1 MHEHINIRKEKLEL
15 KNIIGIRFKRLGKI
29 YFFNPK
35 GLKVKKGDKVIV
47 ETSQGEEYAEVLIPN
62 RYVDDD
68 KIVAPLKKVLRIATY
83 KDIKRHEE
91 CKKIEKE
98 AFKICQEKIKEHG
111 LNMGL
116 TEVEC
121 KFDNSKILFYFTADG
136 RIDFRDLVRDLAAIY
151 KTRIELRQIGVRD
164 EVKLIVGNGV
174 CGRELCCCT
183 FLSDFETVS
192 IKMAKE
198 QNISLNPS
206 KISGNCGRL
215 MCCLKYENEVY
226 EEKLKKLPNIGAI
239 VKTEDGEGEV
249 DNIEILK
256 ERIRVKFKNEEGFT
270 YKKYDAKDVKI
281 IKDVE
286 KERED
291 EEEIQNKKELEELE
305 KLEQEDEKVLGGEK
319 NGI

>member
-1 MHEHINIRKEKLEL
+1 M
-15 KNIIGIRFKRLGKI
+15 KNIIGIRFKKLGKI
-29 YFFNPK
+29 YFFNPE

-62 RYVDDD
+62 RYVDDE
-68 KIVAPLKKVLRIATY
+68 KIIRPLKKVLRIATN
-83 KDIKRHEE
+83 KDTRRYEE

-98 AFKICQEKIKEHG
+98 AFKVCEKKIKEHG
-111 LNMGL
+111 LNMTL

-121 KFDNSKILFYFTADG
+121 KFDNSKVLFYFTADG

-164 EVKLIVGNGV
+164 EVKRIGGNGV

-226 EEKLKKLPNIGAI
+226 EEKLKKLPNVGAI
-239 VKTEDGEGEV
+239 VKVEDRQGEV

-256 ERIRVKFKNEEGFT
+256 EKLRIKFKNEDGGYI
-270 YKKYDAKDVKI
+270 YKKYDAKDVEV
-281 IKDVE
+281 IKDIS
-286 KERED
+286 RD
-291 EEEIQNKKELEELE
+291 QFNEEELQNKKELEELE
-305 KLEQEDEKVLGGEK
+305 KLEQEDKK
-319 NGI
+319 INNSN

>member
-1 MHEHINIRKEKLEL
+1 MEGKLTL
-15 KNIIGIRFKRLGKI
+15 KNIVGIRFKKLGKI

-35 GLKVKKGDKVIV
+35 EIKLQKGDKIIV
-47 ETSQGEEYAEVLIPN
+47 EASQGEEYAEVLIPN
-62 RYVDDD
+62 RYVEDE
-68 KIVAPLKKVLRIATY
+68 KIVAPLKKVLRIATN

-98 AFKICQEKIKEHG
+98 AFKVCEEKIKEHK
-111 LNMGL
+111 LNMTL
-116 TEVEC
+116 TDVEC
-121 KFDNSKILFYFTADG
+121 KFDNSKMLFYFTADG
-136 RIDFRDLVRDLAAIY
+136 RVDFRELVRDLAAIY
-151 KTRIELRQIGVRD
+151 RTRIELRQIGVRD
-164 EVKLIVGNGV
+164 EVKRIGGNGV

-183 FLSDFETVS
+183 FLNDFETVS

-226 EEKLKKLPNIGAI
+226 EDKLKHLPNVGAI
-239 VKTEDGEGEV
+239 VKTEDGVGEV

-256 ERIRVKFKNEEGFT
+256 EQLRIKFKSEDGYT
-270 YKKYDAKDVKI
+270 YKKYDAKDVKV
-281 IKDVE
+281 IKDVA
-286 KERED
+286 REQFD

-305 KLEQEDEKVLGGEK
+305 KLEQEDKKVLGGEK